1 MSKTEMRTAA
11 EEILAGIGGADNIAS
26 FTHCATRLRFELNDA
41 SKADKDKLDAIPKV
55 MGAVPQGGR
64 NYQVV
69 IGGDVASVYNEMVQ
83 LPGVRKSDAD
93 VKADQPGE
101 GERKDQNRSGAGKDP
116 QQSSAGGLPRPA
128 HAADLDSGG
137 YVGSVG
143 K

>member
-1 MSKTEMRTAA
+1 MYKTEMRTAA

-69 IGGDVASVYNEMVQ
+69 IGGDVASVYNEMVSCQ
-83 LPGVRKSDAD
+83 AFASLMLTSKPRAARKHKARCPGWIPRLSIYPTPSA
-93 VKADQPGE
+93 
-101 GERKDQNRSGAGKDP
+101 RSWVCCWA
-116 QQSSAGGLPRPA
+116 RR
-128 HAADLDSGG
+128 
-137 YVGSVG
+137 
-143 K
+143 

>member
-93 VKADQPGE
+93 RSEERRE
-101 GERKDQNRSGAGKDP
+101 GKEGRGRRRRRS
-116 QQSSAGGLPRPA
+116 
-128 HAADLDSGG
+128 H
-137 YVGSVG
+137 
-143 K
+143 